1 MTTLSKVNDLDVLET
16 RVRTEAGFPSNHL
29 VMQTIVDISNEIPQ
43 NVNALVPAMA
53 QHLAARFLH
62 ALNLCGDLMAI
73 AHRYEMKMD
82 TKAKEEHSK
91 ACLIRATEAGFTK
104 IGDKKVYADMDSEY
118 LRAKDSAEDA
128 RSFRI
133 MVVNK
138 HKALEKAHHHM
149 RKISE
154 QNNDGPDNSDLSQ
167 ESSNPSLDN
176 DNDWSID

>member
-1 MTTLSKVNDLDVLET
+1 MLSKVNDLEVLET
-16 RVRTEAGFPSNHL
+16 KIREGAGFPTNKL
-29 VMQTIVDISNEIPQ
+29 VMQTIVDISNEIPN
-43 NVNALVPAMA
+43 NVNALVPSMA

-62 ALNLCGDLMAI
+62 ALNLCGDLMAV
-73 AHRYEMKMD
+73 AHRYEMKME

-91 ACLIRATEAGFTK
+91 ACLVRAAAAGFTK
-104 IGDKKVYADMDSEY
+104 IGDKKVYADMDAEY
-118 LRAKDSAEDA
+118 LAAKSNAEDA

-154 QNNDGPDNSDLSQ
+154 QNNDS
-167 ESSNPSLDN
+167 N
-176 DNDWSID
+176 DNDLSNDNVNFIESEDWSLE

>member
-1 MTTLSKVNDLDVLET
+1 MTTLSKINDLEVLEAKI
-16 RVRTEAGFPSNHL
+16 REEVGFPTNRL
-29 VMQTIVDISNEIPQ
+29 VMQTIVDISNEIPN
-43 NVNALVPAMA
+43 NVNALVPSMA

-73 AHRYEMKMD
+73 AHRYEMKME

-91 ACLIRATEAGFTK
+91 ACLVRAANAGYTK
-104 IGDKKVYADMDSEY
+104 IGDKKVYADMDTEY
-118 LRAKDSAEDA
+118 LKAKSDAEDA

-138 HKALEKAHHHM
+138 HKSLEKAHHHM

-154 QNNDGPDNSDLSQ
+154 QNNDG
-167 ESSNPSLDN
+167 N
-176 DNDWSID
+176 DNDLSNDSNLSLENEDWSLE